1 MKRSIQTHCW
11 DNIIVNTLNVACR
24 CCCQERNDLALI
36 DPGALANM
44 TAKLYAMIPTL
55 YQSDIVEDNNGT
67 YDCSGCLGKARGE
80 LAHATGTDA
89 WFGPWLQ

>member
-1 MKRSIQTHCW
+1 
-11 DNIIVNTLNVACR
+11 
-24 CCCQERNDLALI
+24 
-36 DPGALANM
+36 M